1 MDFNPGFSRRS
12 NPGLKLA
19 NAFGVIRAFLDSELV
34 PLWLKIGY
42 TLFVCLLVPVYW
54 KQYGPGNFLWFSD
67 IALFTIT
74 AALWVESALL
84 ASMMA
89 LAVLVL
95 ESVWVIDFV
104 LGLVLGYSITGLSGY
119 MLDQK
124 ISLWIRAL
132 SLFHFMLPFLLVSL
146 IYRLGYDERALVA
159 QTLLEWLVLPASYLL
174 TRPADNINWV
184 YGLRGGV
191 QKWMPAPLYL
201 GLMMI
206 AFPLVLYLPTHLLL
220 KRIFN

>member
-1 MDFNPGFSRRS
+1 MT
-12 NPGLKLA
+12 L
-19 NAFGVIRAFLDSELV
+19 

-67 IALFTIT
+67 VALFTIT
-74 AALWVESALL
+74 AALWFESALL

-95 ESVWVIDFV
+95 ESVWVIDFI
-104 LGLVLGYSITGLSGY
+104 LGLLLGYSITGLSGY
-119 MLDQK
+119 MSDQK

-132 SLFHFMLPFLLVSL
+132 SLFHFMLPFLLVWL

-159 QTLLEWLVLPASYLL
+159 QTLLAWLVLPASYLL

-201 GLMMI
+201 GLTMI
-206 AFPLVLYLPTHLLL
+206 AFPVVLYLPTHLLL
-220 KRIFN
+220 KRIFD